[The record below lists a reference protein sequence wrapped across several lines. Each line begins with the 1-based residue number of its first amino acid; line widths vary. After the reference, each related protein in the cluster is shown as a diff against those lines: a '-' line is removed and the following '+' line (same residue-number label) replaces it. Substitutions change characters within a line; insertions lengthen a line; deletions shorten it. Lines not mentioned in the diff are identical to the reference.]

1 MATLPGLSGNP
12 VDPEPGTLAAWIN
25 FEALPLLKALR
36 RLVGGRDVAEGV
48 QIFRGAGSPEGVVAS
63 SIGAM
68 YQRTDGGA
76 GTSLYVRESVPTSTT
91 GWVAK

>member
-12 VDPEPGTLAAWIN
+12 LEPKPETIATWVN

-36 RLVGGRDVAEGV
+36 RLVGGRDVSEGV
-48 QIFRGAGSPEGVVAS
+48 QIFRGTGGPEGAVTAS
-63 SIGAM
+63 VGAM
-68 YQRTDGGA
+68 YQRKDGGA
-76 GTSLYVRESVPTSTT
+76 GTSLYVKESGAGNT